1 MRASIRKAL
10 EKGLPCMAECGG
22 FLYLHEVLRD
32 MEGREWPMVGA
43 VPGKAYYTGHLTR
56 FGYITLSEGKVFGRE
71 VGDIRSHEFH
81 YFESEHAGEAF
92 LASKPSG
99 KRSWRCIRSGSSLF
113 AGFPH
118 LYYYAN
124 PEVPKAFLECCVER
138 KSDV

>member
-1 MRASIRKAL
+1 
-10 EKGLPCMAECGG
+10 
-22 FLYLHEVLRD
+22 

-124 PEVPKAFLECCVER
+124 PEVPKAFLECCAER